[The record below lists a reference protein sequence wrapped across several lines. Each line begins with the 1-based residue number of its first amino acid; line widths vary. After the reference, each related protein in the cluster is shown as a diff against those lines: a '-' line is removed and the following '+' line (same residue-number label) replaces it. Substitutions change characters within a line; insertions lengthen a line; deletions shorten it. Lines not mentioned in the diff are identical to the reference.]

1 MRDVLIEDWPLLVD
15 LKVQYYFDTQDKI
28 IELMRVEFLGTCIL
42 SSLSDVQHDRLIN
55 WIAEEDLYRHEE

>member
-15 LKVQYYFDTQDKI
+15 LEVQYTFDPHDKI
-28 IELMRVEFLGTCIL
+28 IELDRVAFLGTCIL

>member
-42 SSLSDVQHDRLIN
+42 SSLSDFQNDRLIN